1 MRLLVL
7 ELIALLISLLIIIII
22 FTAFVSYAEDEYR
35 QQHPAIPIGEKDLGI
50 AFPLI
55 GATFASLFISI
66 PLSILIH
73 VFIFRMLFIRR
84 KKDEW

>member
-22 FTAFVSYAEDEYR
+22 CTAFLIYAEDEYR
-35 QQHPAIPIGEKDLGI
+35 QKHPAIPIGEKDLGI
-50 AFPLI
+50 AFTLMC
-55 GATFASLFISI
+55 AVFASLFISL

-73 VFIFRMLFIRR
+73 VYIFRKYYIRR